1 MDTNKRLER
10 LISFGLILL
19 AFFLI
24 QVISFKAWGLEVG
37 FVTSVVFLGGILYI
51 NDSKRKINVYS
62 SDQNLEMINF
72 IKKDLFI
79 EDKLP
84 IIILD
89 KTGAIKWSNN
99 AFINNVKNEDLL
111 GKNIRNLIPSFQF
124 DELPKRD
131 EVFEKLVTI
140 NEKTYEMA
148 INRIY
153 EDSLYFNYGV
163 YFLDKT
169 EYVNCLKDLEE
180 QKIVVGYMHIDNFDE
195 VMQTIEEVRRPT
207 LEAIINKRIVN
218 WFKDFD
224 VVITKYDKSK
234 YIFLVTIK
242 ELSIMDNKKFDLLDD
257 LRNIK
262 VGNTLP
268 ITASIGVG
276 KNKVSLINSQ
286 EDAMLALELAL
297 GRGGDQAIIKNGDK
311 YKFYGGKTKEVERTT
326 KVKSRIKAYEFKA
339 ILSEASNVYIVGHKN
354 MDMDCLG
361 AAIGVYRASLL
372 SDRKANIVLD
382 KPGIGIQSLYERMM
396 EFDEYKDIFITK
408 ETALKEITKDT
419 LLVIVD
425 VHRKSYLEVPELVD
439 KAEKIVIFDHHR
451 KNTDFIDN
459 AVLTYIE
466 PYISSTCEMITELL
480 YYIGDK
486 VKLTELEADAL
497 LAGITMDT
505 KNFVSKTGVRTF
517 EAAAFLRRAGANST
531 RVRLL
536 FQDDME
542 TYQIRAESI
551 KEAELW
557 QNNIAISAVKSNHP
571 NLNIIAAQVAD
582 ELLNIKG
589 IEASFVFAVHS
600 DNLIISARSLE
611 SINVQRIMELM
622 GGGGHRTIAGAQM
635 EKTEF
640 EAGKAK
646 LKDSIKKYLEEIK

>member
-517 EAAAFLRRAGANST
+517 E
-531 RVRLL
+531 
-536 FQDDME
+536 
-542 TYQIRAESI
+542 
-551 KEAELW
+551 
-557 QNNIAISAVKSNHP
+557 
-571 NLNIIAAQVAD
+571 
-582 ELLNIKG
+582 
-589 IEASFVFAVHS
+589 
-600 DNLIISARSLE
+600 
-611 SINVQRIMELM
+611 
-622 GGGGHRTIAGAQM
+622 
-635 EKTEF
+635 
-640 EAGKAK
+640 
-646 LKDSIKKYLEEIK
+646 